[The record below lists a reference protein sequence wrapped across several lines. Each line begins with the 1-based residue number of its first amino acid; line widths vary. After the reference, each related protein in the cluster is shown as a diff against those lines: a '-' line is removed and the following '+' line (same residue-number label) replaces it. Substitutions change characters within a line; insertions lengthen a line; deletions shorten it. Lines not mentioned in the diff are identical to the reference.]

1 MTEAPLVSSI
11 RLDKWRWHA
20 RFFKSRSL
28 AAAAVRGPMRLNGQP
43 VGKPSQAVKLGD
55 VVTFVQG
62 DRTRVVRIVAPGVRR
77 GPAPEAQAL
86 YDDLQPIQ
94 AEKDPTVPEARRGGR
109 PTGKARRDFDAAR
122 SRIDDSMP

>member
-1 MTEAPLVSSI
+1 MAFSI
-11 RLDKWRWHA
+11 RLDKWLWHA

-43 VGKPSQAVKLGD
+43 VAKPSQPVKRGD
-55 VVTFVQG
+55 VVTFAQG

-86 YDDLQPIQ
+86 YDDLQPVQ
-94 AEKDPTVPEARRGGR
+94 AEKDIAAPAMRRGGR
-109 PTGKARRDFDAAR
+109 PTGKARREFDAAR